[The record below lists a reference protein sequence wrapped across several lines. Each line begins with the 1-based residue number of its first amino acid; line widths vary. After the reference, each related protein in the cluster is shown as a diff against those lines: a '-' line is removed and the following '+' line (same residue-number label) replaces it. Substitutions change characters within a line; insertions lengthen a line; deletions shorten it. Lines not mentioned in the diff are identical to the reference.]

1 MENNQGKDWNEAF
14 FEYFEEMD
22 FRSANYDIPE
32 YLEHVDLDYID
43 ILTGESFLHKTAA
56 SFGLDSY
63 WVEKTIPSK
72 GVDVSD
78 YNGATPLFFAL
89 ATFNLSAFKLLRAK
103 GADLFH
109 TDKEGGNIL
118 HYFVCN
124 AWLDSEEGS
133 YGDCFAGIK
142 EEELIKLLEQR
153 NSKGLTPKD
162 ILVKKFLWKE

>member
-1 MENNQGKDWNEAF
+1 MENSQRKDWNEDF

-22 FRSANYDIPE
+22 FRSADYVMPE
-32 YLEHVDLDYID
+32 YLEHIDLDYID
-43 ILTGESFLHKTAA
+43 ILTGESFLHKAA
-56 SFGLDSY
+56 ACFGLDSY
-63 WVEKTIPSK
+63 WVERLIPSK
-72 GVDVSD
+72 GVDVAD

-89 ATFNLSAFKLLRAK
+89 ASFNLSAFKLLRAK

-133 YGDCFAGIK
+133 YRDCFSDIK
-142 EEELIKLLEQR
+142 EEELIKLLGQR
-153 NSKGLTPKD
+153 NLKGLTPKD
-162 ILVKKFLWKE
+162 LLVKKFLWME

>member
-1 MENNQGKDWNEAF
+1 MENSQEKDWNEDF

-22 FRSANYDIPE
+22 FSSADYVMPE

-43 ILTGESFLHKTAA
+43 ILTGESFLHRAA
-56 SFGLDSY
+56 GSFGLDSY
-63 WVEKTIPSK
+63 WVERLIPSK

-89 ATFNLSAFKLLRAK
+89 ASFNSSVFKLLRAK
-103 GADLFH
+103 GANLFH

-118 HYFVCN
+118 HYYVCN
-124 AWLDSEEGS
+124 AWLDSDES
-133 YGDCFAGIK
+133 YKDCLSGMK
-142 EEELIKLLEQR
+142 ESEVLKLLEQK

-162 ILVKKFLWKE
+162 LLVGKFLWKE